1 MLLHTAKNE
10 RLRPQTVRCRRRLPR
25 PPIAGANSLDAGAS
39 AKAMLRPPRRSGHDS
54 LAHRDHQMLMY
65 IGAPRA
71 FVPSCG
77 KVEQWGQRELLCC
90 LSRMADGYCC
100 LACSDGMAIRRF
112 GGPRAKVRR

>member
-10 RLRPQTVRCRRRLPR
+10 RLRPQTVRCKRRLPR

-39 AKAMLRPPRRSGHDS
+39 AKAMLRPPRRSGHDP

-71 FVPSCG
+71 SCRLVEKSNNGGSVNSFVAY
-77 KVEQWGQRELLCC
+77 REWLTDIV
-90 LSRMADGYCC
+90 A
-100 LACSDGMAIRRF
+100 
-112 GGPRAKVRR
+112 